1 MTNFCGL
8 FYDAVSTWRY
18 MAPNGSMIGKKRT
31 ENDLEGSGGGLIEY
45 YGNIFLDGLR
55 KIPPP
60 PKKNSYRAPRE
71 GKSHISMLGYE
82 R

>member
-1 MTNFCGL
+1 
-8 FYDAVSTWRY
+8 
-18 MAPNGSMIGKKRT
+18 MIGKKRT

-60 PKKNSYRAPRE
+60 P
-71 GKSHISMLGYE
+71 
-82 R
+82 